1 MLSWLDIA
9 FYTDISMWK
18 HVTVLEADNVEIHQG
33 GKQKSYIEEGP
44 TLQWQKEKD

>member
-1 MLSWLDIA
+1 MLSWLDVA

-18 HVTVLEADNVEIHQG
+18 HFTVLQADNVEIHRG

-44 TLQWQKEKD
+44 TLRLQKQKD